1 MLVRFLHRGLRAR
14 WLHDRTE
21 IGVLLAAI
29 RPGDVAVDV
38 GANKGSFL
46 LSLSL
51 GVGSGRVVAFE
62 PQPVL
67 ADYLRR
73 SCRAA
78 RLRNVVVETRGVS
91 ERTGNLTLHMP
102 AGIGSAGAS
111 FEASILAISPCSDV
125 VVPVTSLDEYFRDE
139 HARIAAIKVDVEGH
153 ELAVLRGAEEI
164 LQRHH
169 PLLLIE
175 SEERHAGPG
184 GVARVLRHLAD
195 RRYDGYFIR
204 RSQLLPVRD
213 FDPAVFQVRGPG
225 RFWDAPDYCNNFVM
239 RWDDG

>member
-14 WLHDRTE
+14 WLNHRKE
-21 IGVLLAAI
+21 IGALLAAI
-29 RPGDVAVDV
+29 RPGDIAVDV

-51 GVGSGRVVAFE
+51 RAGSGRVVAFE
-62 PQPVL
+62 PQPAL

-78 RLRNVVVETRGVS
+78 RLGNVVVETLGIS
-91 ERTGNLTLHMP
+91 ERTGSLTLHVP

-111 FEASILAISPCSDV
+111 FEPLILAISPCSDV
-125 VVPVTSLDEYFRDE
+125 VVPVTSLDEYFRGE
-139 HARIAAIKVDVEGH
+139 AARIAAIKVDVEGH

-164 LQRHH
+164 LQRHR
-169 PLLLIE
+169 PLLVVE

-195 RRYDGYFIR
+195 RGYDGHFVR
-204 RSQLLPVRD
+204 RSRLLPIRD

-239 RWDDG
+239 RRADG